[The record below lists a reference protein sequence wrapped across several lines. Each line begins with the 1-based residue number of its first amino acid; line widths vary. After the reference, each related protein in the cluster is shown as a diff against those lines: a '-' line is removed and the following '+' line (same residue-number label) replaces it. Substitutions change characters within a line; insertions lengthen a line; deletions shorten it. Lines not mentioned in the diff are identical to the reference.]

1 MWLLR
6 FLLYILDTCNVLR
19 SNEYF
24 RQCKSK
30 QTKKN
35 STRREKE
42 CVFSLFCCCCWC
54 ELIACALD
62 RVLLAYPARIVSESS
77 LHISID
83 DLCASHTHTY
93 RANVRTQYVVLFGL
107 VVSPSIQSAFVFLWW
122 LFGKCIPLHLK
133 FSEHFVVMYCI
144 YIFIFP
150 FSSIVMHVMVLSS
163 AWVSAIAIAID
174 VRAMCANI
182 AKRKLT
188 EQWIVEWVARWRFVR
203 RCNRSRWHSA
213 FFLFF
218 SLALSADGYGRRA
231 LRTCNEQ

>member
-1 MWLLR
+1 MYCESFFFFVVHYYYVYCVCGCCAFCYTYL
-6 FLLYILDTCNVLR
+6 ILVTFCARMNIFASAR
-19 SNEYF
+19 AN
-24 RQCKSK
+24 K
-30 QTKKN
+30 QKKN

-163 AWVSAIAIAID
+163 A
-174 VRAMCANI
+174 
-182 AKRKLT
+182 
-188 EQWIVEWVARWRFVR
+188 
-203 RCNRSRWHSA
+203 
-213 FFLFF
+213 
-218 SLALSADGYGRRA
+218 
-231 LRTCNEQ
+231 